1 MNGVLAL
8 ARRCCLCYFRDKA
21 SVLFSMMAA
30 LIVLLLYLLFLR
42 DMLISNYPD
51 IDGMN
56 HLVDAWVLSGMLSIV
71 SVTSCTGV
79 LQTMIT
85 DRTEGRDSD
94 ILVTPMGP
102 FQVAG
107 GYILSTFL
115 VGFIMSFAVLVIAV
129 AYLALTGCPLS
140 AQGVLTTAALLI
152 PSALSG
158 SVIMFGITTFIRSV
172 GAFSGMTTIVSVVI
186 GFITGIYMPMGA
198 MPQVM
203 QDVAVFVPATQMSA
217 LFRKAL
223 AGDAMDSAFAG
234 ADPSVVREFRVD
246 MGFDLFTGGAE
257 FTPVLSMVLVLVLT
271 AVFFGIAAF
280 NVRKR

>member
-51 IDGMN
+51 IDGMS

-115 VGFIMSFAVLVIAV
+115 VGLIMSFAVFVIAI

-198 MPQVM
+198 MPQIM

-257 FTPVLSMVLVLVLT
+257 FTLVLSMVLVLVLT
-271 AVFFGIAAF
+271 AVFFGIAAL